1 MMIELADIGLIK
13 TVNNF
18 FRQNYKSEGIE
29 VWPFTDY
36 NLKVIT
42 YTGAAKTAP
51 LKRCFKTAVKSGC
64 SLMAMPPQI
73 ATKVNNQPLSIA
85 NGRLYA
91 LAVLPKSLDYDCP
104 GWRKDS
110 FSLNA
115 DDSICC
121 LAARFLA
128 PLIKQ
133 LHIYGQDDLRRAA
146 LAKLIYREN
155 GLIVEESKQ
164 PKPSSFII
172 IAPDKKELAL
182 EAKDNYL
189 WQNWA
194 KKAIT
199 AKDKIIDSHLAEA
212 LLIAKTNY
220 DQKNQ
225 LALLANMHRR
235 SHYYHLLPVKA

>member
-1 MMIELADIGLIK
+1 MVELADIGLIK
-13 TVNNF
+13 TRNNLL
-18 FRQNYKSEGIE
+18 RQNYKSEGIE
-29 VWPFTDY
+29 IWPFKDY

-42 YTGAAKTAP
+42 YSGAAKAGP

-64 SLMAMPPQI
+64 SVMAMAPQM
-73 ATKVNNQPLSIA
+73 AAKVNNQPLSIA

-91 LAVLPKSLDYDCP
+91 LAVLPNSLDYDCP

-133 LHIYGQDDLRRAA
+133 LHIYGQDPLRRAA

-155 GLIVEESKQ
+155 GLIVEESTE
-164 PKPSSFII
+164 PRPSSFVVL
-172 IAPDKKELAL
+172 APEQQELL
-182 EAKDNYL
+182 FEAKDIYI

-194 KKAIT
+194 KQAIT
-199 AKDKIIDSHLAEA
+199 ANDKIIEAYLAEA
-212 LLIAKTNY
+212 LLLAKKY
-220 DQKNQ
+220 EDKKNQ
-225 LALLANMHRR
+225 LALLTNINRR
-235 SHYYHLLPVKA
+235 SQYYHLLPIKL